1 MEMQNPTHLL
11 LVSSPGLGHL
21 IPVIELG
28 KRFAL
33 HHNFKVTILAV
44 TSQTSRVETQIL
56 NSVLTSSLC
65 HIIDIPSPDLT
76 ALVAENDAVFTRLC
90 VTMREAKPAIRSILS
105 EITPRPSALIV
116 DVFST
121 EAIQIARELKI
132 MNYVFVASHAWML
145 ALVLYSP
152 VLDEVVE
159 GQYVDQKE
167 PLKIP
172 GCNPVRPED
181 VFDPMLDRNDR
192 QYKEYLA
199 IANGILQSDGV
210 LVNTW
215 EELQRKDLE
224 ALNEGGLLSKE
235 LDMKIPVH
243 GVGPIVRQP
252 ELDTSSLTHSLM
264 TWLDKQSSESV
275 VYVSFGSGGTLSF
288 EQMRE
293 LAWGLEL
300 SEQRFI
306 WVVRAPIE
314 GITDAA
320 FFTTGNS
327 QFDEMVKY
335 LPEGFVSRIHKVGLL
350 VPDWAQQVTIL
361 GHRSIGGFLSHCG
374 WGSTLE
380 SVTNGV
386 PLLAWPLYAEQRM
399 NATLVAEELGVAV
412 RPRVLPTKKVVRR
425 EEIAEM
431 VRRVI
436 TENGIRERVKEVQH
450 GAMKSLCVG
459 GSSYAALS
467 GVAKAIECS
476 CQNVKC
482 NKN

>member
-1 MEMQNPTHLL
+1 MQNPTHLL

-306 WVVRAPIE
+306 WVVRAPSRRNY
-314 GITDAA
+314 GCSV
-320 FFTTGNS
+320 FHHVGNS

-431 VRRVI
+431 VREVIIENRV
-436 TENGIRERVKEVQH
+436 GERMKEVQRS
-450 GAMKSLCVG
+450 GMKASSEG
-459 GSSYAALS
+459 GSSYVSLTQLARTI
-467 GVAKAIECS
+467 GG
-476 CQNVKC
+476 
-482 NKN
+482 